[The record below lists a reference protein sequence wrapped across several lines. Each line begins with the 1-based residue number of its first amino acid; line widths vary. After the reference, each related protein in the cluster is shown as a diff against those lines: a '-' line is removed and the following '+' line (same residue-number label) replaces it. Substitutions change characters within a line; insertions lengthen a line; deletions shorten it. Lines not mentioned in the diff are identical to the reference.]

1 MKTVL
6 DTLLLIVSIAF
17 VLDCIFTGAIRKA
30 LAPVNGAMVN
40 ALAVVLVFDSAF
52 GVIKESWHE
61 ETSHGSGAA
70 LPPCLRGHARL

>member
-1 MKTVL
+1 L

-30 LAPVNGAMVN
+30 LAPVNGAMIN

-52 GVIKESWHE
+52 GVIK
-61 ETSHGSGAA
+61 GAA
-70 LPPCLRGHARL
+70 A

>member
-1 MKTVL
+1 IL

-30 LAPVNGAMVN
+30 LAPVNGAMIN

-52 GVIKESWHE
+52 GVIK
-61 ETSHGSGAA
+61 GAA
-70 LPPCLRGHARL
+70 A

>member
-17 VLDCIFTGAIRKA
+17 VLDCIFAGAIRKA

-40 ALAVVLVFDSAF
+40 ALAAVLVFDSAF
-52 GVIKESWHE
+52 GVI
-61 ETSHGSGAA
+61 
-70 LPPCLRGHARL
+70 

>member
-40 ALAVVLVFDSAF
+40 SLAVVLVFDSAF
-52 GVIKESWHE
+52 GVIK
-61 ETSHGSGAA
+61 GVVA
-70 LPPCLRGHARL
+70 

>member
-1 MKTVL
+1 MKIIL

-30 LAPVNGAMVN
+30 LTPVNGAMIN

-52 GVIKESWHE
+52 GVIK
-61 ETSHGSGAA
+61 GAA
-70 LPPCLRGHARL
+70 A

>member
-40 ALAVVLVFDSAF
+40 VLVFDSAF
-52 GVIKESWHE
+52 GVIK
-61 ETSHGSGAA
+61 GVVA
-70 LPPCLRGHARL
+70 

>member
-1 MKTVL
+1 MKYLL
-6 DTLLLIVSIAF
+6 DTLLLIISIVF

-52 GVIKESWHE
+52 SVIK
-61 ETSHGSGAA
+61 GVVA
-70 LPPCLRGHARL
+70 